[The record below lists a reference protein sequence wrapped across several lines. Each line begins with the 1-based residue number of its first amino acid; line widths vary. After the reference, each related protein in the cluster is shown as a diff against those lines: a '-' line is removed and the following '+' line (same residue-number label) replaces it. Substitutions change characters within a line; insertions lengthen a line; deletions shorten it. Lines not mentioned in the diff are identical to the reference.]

1 MLLWIKN
8 DYTYDVAKNAIQ
20 NIEKAFGKDKEKKQD
35 IKNSLITN
43 LKKEFIK
50 EDYAKYLD
58 ELKSQLNNF

>member
-1 MLLWIKN
+1 MKIKN

-20 NIEKAFGKDKEKKQD
+20 NIEKASGKDKEKKQD